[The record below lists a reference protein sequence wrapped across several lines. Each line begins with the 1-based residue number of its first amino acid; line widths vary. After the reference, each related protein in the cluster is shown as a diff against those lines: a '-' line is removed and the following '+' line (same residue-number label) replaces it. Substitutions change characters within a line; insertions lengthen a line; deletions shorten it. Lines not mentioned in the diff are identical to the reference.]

1 MKRQFTTGRYAN
13 VTATLALV
21 VALSGSAYA
30 ATTITGKQV
39 RNGSLTGADVKA
51 ESIHSEQVA
60 NLRAKDFR
68 PGELAAARNGA
79 QGPLGARGDAG
90 AKGEPGAKG
99 DPGVKGDQGPKGSAL
114 AYAHVHADA
123 TLDTARSS
131 GVTAVARMSS
141 QPQGTYCLYG
151 NFAPHVATMT
161 LAPVDVNIV
170 GNGFTY
176 QLALGTDTFFGF
188 GLSSCP
194 ARSAPAV
201 AAIFVQSPNSGS
213 GLDRPFY
220 IQFD

>member
-1 MKRQFTTGRYAN
+1 MNMFKQGRYAN

-39 RNGSLTGADVKA
+39 RNGSLTGADIKK
-51 ESIHSEQVA
+51 ESIASAQVA
-60 NLRAKDFR
+60 NLRANDFR
-68 PGELAAARNGA
+68 AGELPAGPAGRPGA
-79 QGPLGARGDAG
+79 SGPAGAKGDAGLKGDKGDAG
-90 AKGEPGAKG
+90 ARGAPGPRG
-99 DPGVKGDQGPKGSAL
+99 TAL
-114 AYAHVHADA
+114 AYAHVLADGTLDA
-123 TLDTARSS
+123 TRSS
-131 GVTAVARMSS
+131 GVTAAARMSG
-141 QPQGTYCLYG
+141 QPDGTYCLYG
-151 NFAPHVATMT
+151 NFTPHVATMT

-194 ARSAPAV
+194 TRPAPAV
-201 AAIFVQSPNSGS
+201 AAIFVQSPNSGF

-220 IQFD
+220 IQFG